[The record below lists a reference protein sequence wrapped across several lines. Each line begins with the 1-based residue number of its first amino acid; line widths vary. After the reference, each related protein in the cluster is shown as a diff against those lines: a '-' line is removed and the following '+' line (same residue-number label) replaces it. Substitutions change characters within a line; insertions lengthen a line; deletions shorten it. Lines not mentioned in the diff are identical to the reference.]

1 MDEAAVNF
9 KLNASCKGFKEKPL
23 INLKFEQAMKLINL
37 QISKHEQLSARILFL
52 AVCALL
58 FYPVGA
64 HSQYISADT
73 YTRYELLAPETN
85 SFRIFYQVTETSPG
99 ARFHF
104 NIIRPGSEASD
115 EAVYDMA
122 TGKTLKFEVV
132 TGAQAKT
139 DSPGGNFNPT
149 AQYIKVHLAHP
160 VPPRGE
166 YRLRIDK
173 TYKDKQSY
181 YADGDRIIFKRGLG
195 IPRNSV
201 VLPTGYEIVS
211 SSVAAQVIPEPDG
224 RLKLA
229 FINPGSG
236 GQLEVEVVARRLPA
250 LTARVDQKVAGK
262 PVPPSSGQPAATAKS
277 MAIIER
283 ANQDREIIYEL
294 SEPPSH
300 AFRITHDY
308 TEHREGVKH
317 YFNVV
322 RAGSRVSDP
331 ESIDLDRGESLKWEI
346 LTGKQ
351 IKERKLPLAAEV
363 KDDLEV
369 VVTFFAQPVVK
380 GASVR
385 LRLKET
391 YTDPQSCYLDG
402 DELIWDR
409 TFGRLRNTVV
419 LPAGW
424 YLAALESPATIR
436 TLSDGRVSVYI
447 VNPRND
453 EIRVYLRARRRAAR

>member
-1 MDEAAVNF
+1 
-9 KLNASCKGFKEKPL
+9 
-23 INLKFEQAMKLINL
+23 MKLIA
-37 QISKHEQLSARILFL
+37 KLFL
-52 AVCALL
+52 FASCI
-58 FYPVGA
+58 FIPVDA
-64 HSQYISADT
+64 RSQYVSADT

-85 SFRIFYQVTETSPG
+85 SFRIFYEVTETSPG
-99 ARFHF
+99 ARYHF

-115 EAVYDMA
+115 ESVYDLA
-122 TGKTLKFEVV
+122 TGKQLKFEVV

-160 VPPRGE
+160 VPARGE

-181 YADGDRIIFKRGLG
+181 YADGDRIVFKRGLG

-201 VLPTGYEIVS
+201 VLPIGYEIVS
-211 SSVAAQVIPEPDG
+211 SSVGTQVIPEQDG

-229 FINPGSG
+229 FVNPGSG

-250 LTARVDQKVAGK
+250 SMTRAEKKVEEK
-262 PVPPSSGQPAATAKS
+262 PASSISVPSTTTKS

-283 ANQDREIIYEL
+283 ANQDREILYEL
-294 SEPPSH
+294 SEPASH

-308 TEHREGVKH
+308 TERRDGVKH

-331 ESIDLDRGESLKWEI
+331 ESIDLDSGENLKWET
-346 LTGKQ
+346 LSGKQ
-351 IKERKLPLAAEV
+351 IKERKLPLDDI
-363 KDDLEV
+363 KDDSEA
-369 VVTFFAQPVVK
+369 VVTFFTQPVAK
-380 GASVR
+380 GTSVR

-391 YTDPQSCYLDG
+391 YTDPKSCYLDG
-402 DELIWDR
+402 EELIWDR

-419 LPAGW
+419 LPPGW
-424 YLAALESPATIR
+424 YLAALESPATIQ
-436 TLSDGRVSVYI
+436 TLADGRVSVYVI
-447 VNPRND
+447 NNRND
-453 EIRVYLRARRRAAR
+453 DVRVYLRARRRTTR

>member
-1 MDEAAVNF
+1 
-9 KLNASCKGFKEKPL
+9 
-23 INLKFEQAMKLINL
+23 MKLIEL
-37 QISKHEQLSARILFL
+37 QISKTGHPSAKMFLF
-52 AVCALL
+52 ACCVFLL
-58 FYPVGA
+58 YTVSA
-64 HSQYISADT
+64 HSQYVSADT

-85 SFRIFYQVTETSPG
+85 SFRIFYEVTETSPG

-104 NIIRPGSEASD
+104 NTIRPGSEASD
-115 EAVYDMA
+115 ESVYDLA
-122 TGKTLKFEVV
+122 TGKPLKFEIV

-139 DSPGGNFNPT
+139 DSPGANFNPT

-160 VPPRGE
+160 VPAQGE

-181 YADGDRIIFKRGLG
+181 YADGDRIVFKRGLG

-201 VLPTGYEIVS
+201 VLPTGFEIVS
-211 SSVAAQVIPEPDG
+211 SSIAAQVIPEPDG

-229 FINPGSG
+229 FVNPGSG
-236 GQLEVEVVARRLPA
+236 GQLGVEVVARRLPPA
-250 LTARVDQKVAGK
+250 ITKAEKKVAGSL
-262 PVPPSSGQPAATAKS
+262 SSPASVQQTRTTTS
-277 MAIIER
+277 MEISER
-283 ANQDREIIYEL
+283 ANQDREILYEL

-308 TEHREGVKH
+308 TERRKGVKH

-322 RAGSRVSDP
+322 RTGSRVSDP
-331 ESIDLDRGESLKWEI
+331 ESIDLDSGEKLKWET

-351 IKERKLPLAAEV
+351 IKERKLPLPDV
-363 KDDLEV
+363 KDDSEV
-369 VVTFFAQPVVK
+369 VVTYFAQPVAE
-380 GASVR
+380 GTSVR

-391 YTDPQSCYLDG
+391 YTDPKSCYLDG

-419 LPAGW
+419 LPPGW
-424 YLAALESPATIR
+424 YLAALESPATIQ
-436 TLSDGRVSVYI
+436 TLSDGRVLVYI

-453 EIRVYLRARRRAAR
+453 DVRVYLRARRRAAR